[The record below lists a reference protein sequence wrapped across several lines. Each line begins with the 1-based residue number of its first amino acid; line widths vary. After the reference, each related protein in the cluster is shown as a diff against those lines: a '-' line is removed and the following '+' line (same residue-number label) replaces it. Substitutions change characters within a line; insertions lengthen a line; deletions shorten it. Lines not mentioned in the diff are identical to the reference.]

1 MKQLKNGQLV
11 VILNCLA
18 KYFEDGIMPRVL
30 ESIETGETFE
40 EKRQEWRW
48 IGNGNEPVGVARSIS
63 QLSRQNWEVSE
74 VVVDNVP
81 MAKLIMDEFV
91 DFIQEQVGYL
101 SIVEIDL
108 GE

>member
-1 MKQLKNGQLV
+1 MKQLENGQLV

-30 ESIETGETFE
+30 ESIKTGETFE
-40 EKRQEWRW
+40 EKRQEWKW
-48 IGNGNEPVGVARSIS
+48 TGNGSQPIGIARTIS

-101 SIVEIDL
+101 SKVEIDL